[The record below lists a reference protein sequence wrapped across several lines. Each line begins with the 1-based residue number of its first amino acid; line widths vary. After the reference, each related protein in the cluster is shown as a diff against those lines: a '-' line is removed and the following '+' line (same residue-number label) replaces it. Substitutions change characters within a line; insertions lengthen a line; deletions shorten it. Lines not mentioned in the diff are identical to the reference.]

1 MIGREM
7 LVCLA
12 TSALLCFVV
21 FFYFRNR
28 LKAVEYKLNTLFQ
41 LIQDHVSKQKTEEKE
56 LIQQRE
62 NGGYD
67 NRLCVYLVSSNTSL
81 S

>member
-1 MIGREM
+1 MLTREM

-28 LKAVEYKLNTLFQ
+28 LKTVEFKLNTLFQ
-41 LIQDHVSKQKTEEKE
+41 LIQ
-56 LIQQRE
+56 
-62 NGGYD
+62 
-67 NRLCVYLVSSNTSL
+67 SSGKVRKLHDLNETNVDFIISF
-81 S
+81 